1 MIVELSA
8 PGTSVK
14 EFVIIELQGE
24 LQARR
29 GEALEAQ
36 TLGVLKFKNG
46 KPTMIIGNQL
56 AEGKMETLAKPHAV
70 MVRAD
75 AASAVV
81 AGSARAADAAA
92 WTVGGGVSPA
102 GLRVVGMRV
111 LRWQPALGAAK
122 APRFASTA
130 ASSPLFDKILIA
142 NRGEIVGRVVRT
154 ARRMGIETVA
164 VYSEA
169 DAHALHVRMADEA
182 VCVGPAPSA
191 QSYLNMDRIIQA
203 CKDTGAQAV
212 HPGYGFLSENHIFQ
226 ERLQAEGIKFIGPGT
241 RAITAM
247 GDKIESK
254 KLAAEAGVHTV
265 PGHLGVVHSDDEV
278 KRIANEIGYPVMI
291 KASAGGGGKGM
302 RIAWN
307 DEEAVEGFKLSTE
320 EARSSF
326 GDDRIFIE
334 KFIVEPRHIEIQLVA
349 DAHGNVLTLPER
361 ECSIQ
366 RRNQKVIEESPS
378 VLLTPETRA
387 AMQAQAAALARAVDY
402 QSAGTVE
409 FLCDRE
415 QNFFFL
421 EMNTRLQVE
430 HPVTEYVTGLD
441 LVELM
446 IRVAAGEALP
456 EDLIREPLPIL
467 GHAVEARVY
476 AEDPFRGFLP
486 STGRL
491 EQYIEP
497 TAAVCGMPDDALRL
511 DAGVV
516 AGSEISMFYDPM
528 IAKLVTHADDRP
540 EALRR
545 LRTALDA
552 YVIRGVGH
560 NIPFLRDLAAHP
572 RHESG
577 KISTAFIAEEYP
589 SGFHGV
595 ALPERSEREMVATA
609 VVMNALDTARDSD
622 PSDRVAN
629 APRPAFIGDVQYVTV
644 RGGPDAD
651 EQDVVYRAYIVDAA
665 TGEDIAASIGDE
677 EDVPEGAGYSV
688 VVQRLPQATLDALNA
703 LDETDDRDEAMK
715 LADVV
720 ASADATHVVKL
731 GGVSW
736 GPSTPL
742 FLGSSSEMRVTQ
754 SEAADETEPR
764 RAIVQHLDHAAEG
777 YVLSSEG
784 AERQVLVRSMRQQQ
798 LARWMLP
805 KPEIDFSKVIV
816 SPMPGKLVDVSV
828 EEGEMVQQGQAVA
841 VVEAMKMQ
849 NVLRAPKAGRIGR
862 VAGVPGDTLVVDQV
876 IVEFA
881 DEEDK

>member
-1 MIVELSA
+1 MAI
-8 PGTSVK
+8 
-14 EFVIIELQGE
+14 
-24 LQARR
+24 
-29 GEALEAQ
+29 
-36 TLGVLKFKNG
+36 
-46 KPTMIIGNQL
+46 
-56 AEGKMETLAKPHAV
+56 
-70 MVRAD
+70 
-75 AASAVV
+75 
-81 AGSARAADAAA
+81 
-92 WTVGGGVSPA
+92 
-102 GLRVVGMRV
+102 
-111 LRWQPALGAAK
+111 
-122 APRFASTA
+122 
-130 ASSPLFDKILIA
+130 
-142 NRGEIVGRVVRT
+142 
-154 ARRMGIETVA
+154 
-164 VYSEA
+164 YSDA
-169 DAHALHVRMADEA
+169 DAHALHTRMADEA
-182 VCVGPAPSA
+182 VCVGPAASA

-254 KLAAEAGVHTV
+254 KLAAEANVNTV
-265 PGHLGVVHSDDEV
+265 PGHLGVVHTNEEV

-334 KFIVEPRHIEIQLVA
+334 KFIVDPRHIEIQLVA
-349 DAHGNVLTLPER
+349 DGRGNVLTLPER

-402 QSAGTVE
+402 ESAGTVE
-409 FLCDRE
+409 FLCDKE

-430 HPVTEYVTGLD
+430 HPVTELVTGLD

-446 IRVAAGEALP
+446 IRVAAGQALP
-456 EDLIREPLPIL
+456 KELLDAPLPIL

-491 EQYIEP
+491 EKYIEP
-497 TAAVCGMPDDALRL
+497 VAAECGIPDADLRL

-516 AGSEISMFYDPM
+516 EGSEISMFYDPM
-528 IAKLVTHADDRP
+528 IAKLCTHGATRA
-540 EALRR
+540 EALHR
-545 LRTALDA
+545 LRTALDS

-560 NIPFLRDLAAHP
+560 NVPFLRALAGHP

-577 KISTAFIAEEYP
+577 NISTAFIAEEYP
-589 SGFHGV
+589 TGFHF
-595 ALPERSEREMVATA
+595 APLAPRAAREMVASAA
-609 VVMNALDTARDSD
+609 VMHAVDTHRDHGSD
-622 PSDRVAN
+622 DRMPG
-629 APRPAFIGDVQYVTV
+629 APHPVGVGDILYVTV
-644 RGGPDAD
+644 RGGADGEAD
-651 EQDVVYRAYIVDAA
+651 EVFRAYVVDASPH
-665 TGEDIAASIGDE
+665 DDE
-677 EDVPEGAGYSV
+677 EDGDDAEASSAYGV
-688 VVQRLPQATLDALNA
+688 VVQRLSAEAVEAVNGIDAA
-703 LDETDDRDEAMK
+703 EDEAAAME
-715 LADVV
+715 LAAV
-720 ASADATHVVKL
+720 AATADESHLVRLERTA
-731 GGVSW
+731 W

-742 FLGSSSEMRVTQ
+742 FAARATEEPLVEGAGASEP
-754 SEAADETEPR
+754 TEER
-764 RAIVQHLDHAAEG
+764 RAVVQHVARAPEG
-777 YVLSSEG
+777 YRLSAEG
-784 AERQVLVRSMRQQQ
+784 AEREVVVRSMRQQQ

-805 KPEIDFSKVIV
+805 KPELDFSKVIV
-816 SPMPGKLVDVSV
+816 SPMPGKLVEVSV
-828 EEGEMVQQGQAVA
+828 EEGDMVQAGQPVA

-849 NVLRAPKAGRIGR
+849 NVLRAPKAGRIGK
-862 VAGVPGDTLVVDQV
+862 VSGAAGDTLVVDQV
-876 IVEFA
+876 IIEF
-881 DEEDK
+881 ED